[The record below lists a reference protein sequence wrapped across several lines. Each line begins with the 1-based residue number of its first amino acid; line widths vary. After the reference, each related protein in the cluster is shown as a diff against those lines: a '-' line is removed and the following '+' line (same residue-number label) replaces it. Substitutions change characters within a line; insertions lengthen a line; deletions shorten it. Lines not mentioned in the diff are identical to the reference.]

1 MSNTLT
7 TSVRETRLRLLKERA
22 EDALQKPQDERE
34 QRNAVE
40 RMLVDANYAGVA
52 ILDWLEHFFE
62 KRLAAKTAP
71 EPIPSSDRRAVT
83 NNVLV
88 CKGCEKEFASQTALN
103 GHGEKKC
110 MRQKNRNTGHS

>member
-1 MSNTLT
+1 MSNNLT

-22 EDALQKPQDERE
+22 EDALKKRHDERE

-62 KRLAAKTAP
+62 TRIADRAAAKITP
-71 EPIPSSDRRAVT
+71 QPI

-88 CKGCEKEFASQTALN
+88 CKGCKKEFASQTALN

-110 MRQKNRNTGHS
+110 MRKK